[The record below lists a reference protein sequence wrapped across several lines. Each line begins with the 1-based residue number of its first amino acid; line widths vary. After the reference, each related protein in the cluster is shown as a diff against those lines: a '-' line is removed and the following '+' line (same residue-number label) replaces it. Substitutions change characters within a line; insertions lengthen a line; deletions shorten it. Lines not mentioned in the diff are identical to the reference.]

1 MLVSQDDFQTKRVNS
16 VARRS
21 YRGTQSCVVRRERVC
36 VCLCMKVM
44 ECVRMSLCVGER
56 ESENV
61 CLCLHR
67 EQKRLCFFQCVRKVA
82 RPFDR
87 RRDKCVSVC
96 AAEKDGVLPL
106 FPSYLRSLDLAAW
119 VFPKCF

>member
-1 MLVSQDDFQTKRVNS
+1 MRGAKREGV
-16 VARRS
+16 
-21 YRGTQSCVVRRERVC
+21 CVFVYESDGMRAYEFVRRR
-36 VCLCMKVM
+36 
-44 ECVRMSLCVGER
+44 ER

-82 RPFDR
+82 RPFER